1 MHYKMFRHQK
11 AAKKATATIHDIY
24 GVKSKG
30 ICSLYEMEM
39 IAGT

>member
-1 MHYKMFRHQK
+1 MCLHQK
-11 AAKKATATIHDIY
+11 AAKKTTATMYDIY